1 MEEDGFRDW
10 LSAYT
15 DYDKAMAAF
24 HAQKRFFRVNTI
36 KASLGRFLELS
47 KISAKVSPYYD
58 AAFSLEEP
66 PSFQIGKTWE
76 YFLGLIHPQ
85 SMPSILVSLVLDPK
99 PGENVLDVAAAP
111 GSKFSHMGMLMK
123 NQGVLVGNDV
133 KGEKI
138 SALYSTINR
147 LNILNCFVTMRDGSD
162 LNWRG
167 RFDKIL
173 LDAPCTAL
181 GSGEGASKRWDP
193 SHSYRISTLQR
204 KMLFSAY
211 DALKE
216 GGEIVYSTCTYAKEE
231 NEAVVKNLL
240 DNVNGADLVD
250 ISLEIPHDH
259 GLLDFGPEFRK
270 CYRIYPQHLE
280 SEGFFIAK
288 IRKGGRVSEK
298 VDCPEKSG
306 IGTGG

>member
-1 MEEDGFRDW
+1 MEEQEFRDW

-15 DYDKAMAAF
+15 DYEKAMAAF
-24 HAQKRFFRVNTI
+24 YAQKRFFRVNTI
-36 KASLGRFLELS
+36 KASLERFAEIS
-47 KISAKVSPYYD
+47 KISAKRSPYYD
-58 AAFSLEEP
+58 AAFVLDEP

-85 SMPSILVSLVLDPK
+85 SLPSILVSLVLDPK

-111 GSKFSHMGMLMK
+111 GSKFSHMAMLMK
-123 NQGVLVGNDV
+123 NSGVLVGNDV

-162 LNWRG
+162 LNWRS
-167 RFDKIL
+167 RFDRIL

-181 GSGEGASKRWDP
+181 GSGESASKRWDP

-211 DALKE
+211 DALVE
-216 GGEIVYSTCTYAKEE
+216 GGELVYSTCTYAKEE

-240 DNVNGADLVD
+240 DNVNGANLLD
-250 ISLEIPHDH
+250 ITLDIPHEH
-259 GLLDFGPEFRK
+259 GLSDFGSEFRK

-288 IRKGGRVSEK
+288 IRKGDRIAERAKDPAETGT
-298 VDCPEKSG
+298 D
-306 IGTGG
+306 TGG